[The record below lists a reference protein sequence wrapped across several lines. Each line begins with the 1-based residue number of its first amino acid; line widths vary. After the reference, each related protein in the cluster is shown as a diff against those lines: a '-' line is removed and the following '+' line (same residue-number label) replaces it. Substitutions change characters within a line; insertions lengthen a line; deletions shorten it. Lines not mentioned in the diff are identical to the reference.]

1 MTLAKDTENTFQC
14 GASVAPVADW
24 ALYDTYYTER
34 YMGLNTAQDN
44 LSGYNRSSAFQYLH
58 NLVDKKYYLLHGTH
72 DDNVHY
78 QNSMLLSA
86 ALEDMD
92 ILFRQ
97 QAYPD
102 QDHSISRYRTHLD
115 HSLVNFFLSDCFKLL

>member
-1 MTLAKDTENTFQC
+1 MTLAKDESNIFQC

-24 ALYDTYYTER
+24 SLYDTYYTER
-34 YMGLNTAQDN
+34 YMKTKEENEA
-44 LSGYNRSSAFQYLH
+44 GYNRSSSLQYLS
-58 NLVDKKYYLLHGTH
+58 NLRNKKYYLLHGTH

-78 QNSMLLSA
+78 QNSMLISA
-86 ALEDMD
+86 ALESQD

-102 QDHSISRYRTHLD
+102 QDHSISAYRMHLD
-115 HSLVNFFLSDCFKLL
+115 HSLVNFFLDDCFDLM